1 MKDIAKE
8 FGVSVATVSRALSN
22 NKRISET
29 TRAAIQAYAKE
40 HNFFPNMLGKQL
52 RLVKSSP
59 VHIIGL
65 IVPQINHFYFSSII
79 GGIEEEASARGYQII
94 VAQSNEQYEREVEIC
109 RNFLKNKVAG
119 VMCRRPNPPADMTT
133 SRP

>member
-1 MKDIAKE
+1 MSILEENSPITMKDIAKE

-79 GGIEEEASARGYQII
+79 GGIEEEASARGYHII
-94 VAQSNEQYEREVEIC
+94 VAQSNEQYE
-109 RNFLKNKVAG
+109 
-119 VMCRRPNPPADMTT
+119 
-133 SRP
+133 